1 MAVDYLSAINSKG
14 SGLNITQIVD
24 SLVEAEKA
32 PQENSIQ
39 TRIDAKN
46 TAISA
51 IGEIKSALS
60 KLSTSLSTLTGNT
73 SLNVNSSSTAIS
85 ASISNP
91 SVAVSIN
98 SSISVSNIAKGV
110 PHPVNN
116 RNIISEISDNH
127 NLAPYNREN
136 SELFKKKMYSP
147 KLSPSAAF
155 STESF
160 LKARELFLLLL

>member
-1 MAVDYLSAINSKG
+1 MINPNYNYVD
-14 SGLNITQIVD
+14 
-24 SLVEAEKA
+24 
-32 PQENSIQ
+32 P
-39 TRIDAKN
+39 
-46 TAISA
+46 
-51 IGEIKSALS
+51 
-60 KLSTSLSTLTGNT
+60 
-73 SLNVNSSSTAIS
+73 
-85 ASISNP
+85 
-91 SVAVSIN
+91 VAN
-98 SSISVSNIAKGV
+98 QFVSNIAKGV

-160 LKARELFLLLL
+160 LKARELFSPIYFHNESITRYLMISALKISASDQKNNVDVMI